1 MTALREISSRYSSKP
16 ATARIPALFAYCP
29 DSKFLIFLLWSLFL
43 LFHSGD
49 VFAHERW
56 VLTPEQIAEWSAKPT
71 PGLWNSLTFLNGA
84 MITGFVIFTI
94 GWIRLGFTGAR
105 ELFPDLQA
113 KLGSFGDLVAPILRL
128 CLAWVLISSAF
139 GLEPR
144 YGVERLA
151 SPTLFAPDLEL
162 ATVMPGV
169 LWLRWF
175 EFVLG
180 LGFLFGIYVRICAG
194 GLLLLAL
201 IGTILFQS
209 SIYSYAGALFGVGI
223 YLLCQGPGSYFLPMP
238 VHPAFL
244 GLQTRLASVPRQ
256 RAQAIMRVLTGINI
270 FYLAVVFKV
279 FQPNLAIA
287 ILSIHNIRL
296 LGMSPETT
304 TLLMTL
310 VEFTSGILIVAGIL
324 LRPLSL
330 FFLSAFLL
338 FAALLPESWM
348 AHALFYGVML
358 SFLLNSAGHFAMP
371 EAKDKTA
378 SIVIIGGT
386 VAAIHAAMKIERLIG
401 QYTNVKLTL
410 IHNQP
415 NVLFYPLLPEVIGG
429 TMQPGNAVNP
439 IRRVVPQT
447 RVILGEVTEIS
458 SQGRQVKV
466 STADDRHLEIP
477 YDELILALFLVPNLN
492 RYPGLMSHA
501 SPINSVGDALHIRKQ
516 IMDRV
521 EQAELEEN
529 DENRQRLL
537 TFAVIG
543 SGQRACAT
551 AEEISEML
559 RTAKPSY
566 GVLRDHGWKVHL
578 YEDIKTPFSD
588 FEADIKA
595 RRDREL
601 VKAGVEQFP
610 DREVAAVTPDS
621 VVFTDGSRVAVGFVV
636 NSCFTMPKAVIDGQA
651 LDWPPETEG
660 NLKLKGWSNIWAA
673 VAPPAEMKGT
683 GGQLRRYL
691 TTSDWM
697 DLGKKIGQNAW
708 AATQN
713 FDTEAFHFNTR
724 RVLAFNM
731 GRHSLAKVFGVVIGG
746 LPAWFLSRMTNLAT
760 MPGLERNLRILIDWT
775 LDVPFRADIAV
786 LAPDVT
792 SKLQTLH
799 MEAGDTIIREGEH
812 GETAYIIQSGRVEI
826 LKGAKKVGELAT
838 GDFFGEIALVSDTQ
852 RTATVRCLTAC
863 ELTVLSRE
871 DFQALSVGSSVLAN
885 AIQQQIRERTG
896 QKSVARKT

>member
-1 MTALREISSRYSSKP
+1 MLFSRG
-16 ATARIPALFAYCP
+16 AARAGSCETGHFIQ
-29 DSKFLIFLLWSLFL
+29 KFTTDRRAGLTFSLLPFVLLILPWGELL
-43 LFHSGD
+43 
-49 VFAHERW
+49 AHERW
-56 VLTPEQIAEWSAKPT
+56 ILTPEQIQAWSEKPT
-71 PGLWNSLTFLNGA
+71 PELWSTLTFLNGS
-84 MITGFVIFTI
+84 MILGFVIFTI

-113 KLGSFGDLVAPILRL
+113 RLGSFGYLVAPILRF

-162 ATVMPGV
+162 GATVPGM
-169 LWLRWF
+169 LGLRWF

-180 LGFLFGIYVRICAG
+180 IGFLLGIYVRVCSV

-201 IGTILFQS
+201 IGTLLFQS
-209 SIYSYAGALFGVGI
+209 SIYSYAGALVGVAI
-223 YLLCQGPGSYFLPMP
+223 YLLCQGPGSYFLPLP
-238 VHPAFL
+238 THPKFL
-244 GLQTRLASVPRQ
+244 AIQSELASVPRQ

-270 FYLAVVFKV
+270 FYLAMAFKV
-279 FQPNLAIA
+279 FQPNLSIA
-287 ILSIHNIRL
+287 ILTIHDIRL
-296 LGMSPETT
+296 MGLSPETT

-310 VEFTSGILIVAGIL
+310 VEFTAGILIIAGIL

-330 FFLSAFLL
+330 FFLGAFLL

-358 SFLLNSAGHFAMP
+358 SFLFNGAGHFAMP

-378 SIVIIGGT
+378 NIVILGGT

-401 QYTNVKLTL
+401 QYSNVKLTL
-410 IHNQP
+410 IHDQP

-447 RVILGEVTEIS
+447 RVILGEAREINS
-458 SQGRQVKV
+458 RDKFVRMTGIDEKSL
-466 STADDRHLEIP
+466 DIP

-492 RYPGLMSHA
+492 RYPGLMAHA
-501 SPINSVGDALHIRKQ
+501 IPINSVGDALHIRKQ
-516 IMDRV
+516 VMNRV
-521 EQAELEEN
+521 EQAELEQSSEL
-529 DENRQRLL
+529 RSRLL

-551 AEEISEML
+551 AEEINAML
-559 RTAKPSY
+559 ETAKPSY
-566 GVLRDHGWKVHL
+566 GVLRDDGWHVHL
-578 YEDIKTPFSD
+578 YEDIKVPFSD
-588 FEADIKA
+588 FEAEIKG

-601 VKAGVEQFP
+601 ITAGVQLFP
-610 DREVAAVTPDS
+610 DHEVAAVTPDS
-621 VVFTDGSRVAVGFVV
+621 IVFADGQRQPVGLVV
-636 NSCFTMPKAVIDGQA
+636 NSCFAMPKAIMDGGA
-651 LDWPPETEG
+651 LTWPPETEPD
-660 NLKLKGWSNIWAA
+660 LRLKGHPHVWATM
-673 VAPPAEMKGT
+673 APAN
-683 GGQLRRYL
+683 QLQGEGHQRRYL

-697 DLGKKIGQNAW
+697 DLGKVVGQNAW
-708 AATQN
+708 AASQSFETQ
-713 FDTEAFHFNTR
+713 AFQFKKR
-724 RVLAFNM
+724 LVLAFNM
-731 GRHSLAKVFGVVIGG
+731 GRHSITKVFGWAIGG
-746 LPAWFLSRMTNLAT
+746 VPAWFLSRMTNLAT

-792 SKLQTLH
+792 SKLQKLH
-799 MEAGDTIIREGEH
+799 QEAGDEIIRQGEQ

-826 LKGAKKVGELAT
+826 IKSGKKVGELGS
-838 GDFFGEIALVSDTQ
+838 GDFFGEIALVSETK

-871 DFQALSVGSSVLAN
+871 DFQSLSVGSSVLAK
-885 AIQQQIRERTG
+885 AIKHQIEERTG
-896 QKSVARKT
+896 KKLRIRNT